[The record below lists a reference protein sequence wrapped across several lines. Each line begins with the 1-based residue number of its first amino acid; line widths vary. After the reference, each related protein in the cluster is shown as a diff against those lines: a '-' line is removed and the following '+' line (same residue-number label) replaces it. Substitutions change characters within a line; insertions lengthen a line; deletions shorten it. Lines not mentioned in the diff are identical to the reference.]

1 MKSLTRYFQRLMLG
15 TLLVTTMSCEDF
27 ALGEKF
33 LQKPP
38 SSDVTIDTIF
48 STAVYARRVLW
59 NSYGNL
65 PYAFWSNNSHNYT
78 TSMWY
83 GILEGLTDLCNS
95 ALDWDG
101 PNKAYYSGAYNA
113 GSEEAS
119 DGAGGTKYGFT
130 RRNSWQSIRMAWVF
144 IENVDRVPDMDE
156 AEKLRLK
163 AEAKV
168 VIATQYTEML
178 RHFGGLPIVDRA
190 ISAEDGL
197 GMPAR
202 GTLQET
208 VDFIVKLLDEAIS
221 CKELPWHI
229 DEEESDNWSGRLTR
243 ASAMGLKVRVRLFAA
258 SPLFN
263 SDAPYYGGE
272 ASEKLMT
279 WFGGYDQKR
288 WEDAVKAGEEFFN
301 ELKKE
306 GFYDLV
312 TEGEPRMAFRDAY
325 YTRGTTESLISVRRH
340 YKTGSIGG
348 IMQGARWG
356 SWGVTKE
363 YFDMFPMADGTDFDW
378 NNEEHAKHP
387 FANRDPRLCETI
399 LLDGDRFGSGVSA
412 IHREYSKDKANYP
425 KGEHYNNKN
434 VSLDDKGLTT
444 NGLTARKFLLDRQGE
459 WNGRVIQW
467 PLLRL
472 AEVYLSYAE
481 ALNECNRT
489 ADAYYYI
496 NEVRNRVG
504 LGDLKTGLSKE
515 EFREAVLRERACEF
529 GFEEVRFYD
538 LIRWKREADFTKHL
552 HGLYFYKNKNTG
564 EYLCE
569 FPQLKERAWQK
580 AGGFSPRYYLS
591 AFPPK
596 EVNKGYGLVQ
606 NPGWE

>member
-1 MKSLTRYFQRLMLG
+1 
-15 TLLVTTMSCEDF
+15 
-27 ALGEKF
+27 
-33 LQKPP
+33 
-38 SSDVTIDTIF
+38 
-48 STAVYARRVLW
+48 
-59 NSYGNL
+59 
-65 PYAFWSNNSHNYT
+65 
-78 TSMWY
+78 MWY

-301 ELKKE
+301 ELKRK
-306 GFYDLV
+306 D
-312 TEGEPRMAFRDAY
+312 
-325 YTRGTTESLISVRRH
+325 S
-340 YKTGSIGG
+340 
-348 IMQGARWG
+348 
-356 SWGVTKE
+356 
-363 YFDMFPMADGTDFDW
+363 
-378 NNEEHAKHP
+378 
-387 FANRDPRLCETI
+387 TI
-399 LLDGDRFGSGVSA
+399 
-412 IHREYSKDKANYP
+412 
-425 KGEHYNNKN
+425 
-434 VSLDDKGLTT
+434 
-444 NGLTARKFLLDRQGE
+444 
-459 WNGRVIQW
+459 W
-467 PLLRL
+467 
-472 AEVYLSYAE
+472 
-481 ALNECNRT
+481 
-489 ADAYYYI
+489 
-496 NEVRNRVG
+496 
-504 LGDLKTGLSKE
+504 
-515 EFREAVLRERACEF
+515 
-529 GFEEVRFYD
+529 
-538 LIRWKREADFTKHL
+538 
-552 HGLYFYKNKNTG
+552 
-564 EYLCE
+564 
-569 FPQLKERAWQK
+569 
-580 AGGFSPRYYLS
+580 
-591 AFPPK
+591 
-596 EVNKGYGLVQ
+596 
-606 NPGWE
+606 